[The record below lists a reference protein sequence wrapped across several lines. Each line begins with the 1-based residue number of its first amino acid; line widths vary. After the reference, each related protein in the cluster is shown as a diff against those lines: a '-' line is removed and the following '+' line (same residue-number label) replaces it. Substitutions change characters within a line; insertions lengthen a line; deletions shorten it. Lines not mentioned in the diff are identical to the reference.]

1 MDIRYGYAD
10 TPLGQIHYRE
20 AGDGPPVLLIHE
32 TPLSG
37 ATFEFALPALA
48 PHVRAIAP
56 DIPGYGSSPAPPS
69 PLTIPEYARRLGLTL
84 DALGLEHAAIVG
96 GHTGGAL
103 ALHIAVDMPER
114 VSGVIVLGCPLFTK
128 DQGRAMLER
137 VDLGYRVSKDGSHL
151 DAAWSYVSR
160 FLGPDA
166 TEAYYDIVTRAF
178 IQAGERFDWAFKA
191 IFQFDLHDL
200 LPRVSCPTLYLVTEG
215 DFLRN
220 KNEESVAL
228 TPKGEGKILN
238 LPHGELYARHPETFK
253 DEVLD
258 YFRRIGFLGSSL
270 AGSGLSYQS

>member
-1 MDIRYGYAD
+1 MSEA
-10 TPLGQIHYRE
+10 TP
-20 AGDGPPVLLIHE
+20 
-32 TPLSG
+32 
-37 ATFEFALPALA
+37 
-48 PHVRAIAP
+48 
-56 DIPGYGSSPAPPS
+56 
-69 PLTIPEYARRLGLTL
+69 
-84 DALGLEHAAIVG
+84 
-96 GHTGGAL
+96 GGAL

-200 LPRVSCPTLYLVTEG
+200 LPRVSCPTLYLVT
-215 DFLRN
+215 
-220 KNEESVAL
+220 
-228 TPKGEGKILN
+228 
-238 LPHGELYARHPETFK
+238 
-253 DEVLD
+253 
-258 YFRRIGFLGSSL
+258 
-270 AGSGLSYQS
+270 